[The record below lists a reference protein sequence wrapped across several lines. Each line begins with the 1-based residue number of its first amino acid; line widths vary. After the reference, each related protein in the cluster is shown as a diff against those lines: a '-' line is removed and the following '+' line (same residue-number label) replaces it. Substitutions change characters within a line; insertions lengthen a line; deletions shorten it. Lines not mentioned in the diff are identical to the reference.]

1 MKNILI
7 KALTFFLILFSFN
20 QLYADNYTFDLDN
33 GFNSN
38 LTQTDRQ
45 ELLSGKT
52 VYKNLKSVS
61 NISLTDT
68 ENVLKSIKEL
78 KPNYI
83 AEIIRIIPVSKKPE
97 LINELYTILNDIPS
111 YKGIPYYSERNDLWV
126 DLYSEA
132 KIIDKTESADWNSLI
147 NAEFYMKPF
156 GTILSKI
163 LIKAGHED
171 FKTVSS
177 GKSDLTSLYY
187 ENINTSPVLY
197 RDITCI
203 KPQKMKSVI
212 YVFKSGDY
220 WILYGIGGADA
231 PRLPFLTSRI
241 EVSFINRIKTFC
253 NYVFSK
259 LDSVK

>member
-1 MKNILI
+1 MRQNILKKTLI
-7 KALTFFLILFSFN
+7 IITILFSNAVF
-20 QLYADNYTFDLDN
+20 ADNNTFDLDK

-132 KIIDKTESADWNSLI
+132 KIIDKTESAEWNSLI

-163 LIKAGHED
+163 LIKADHAD

-212 YVFKSGDY
+212 YVFKSDDY
-220 WILYGIGGADA
+220 WILYGIGGANA
-231 PRLPFLTSRI
+231 PRIPFLNKRI

-259 LDSVK
+259 LGSV